1 MNAIKEHA
9 IGLKH
14 NIVTLILLS
23 FAGSIIYGLPY
34 FRTYYYD
41 AYQQMYHLTNTQ
53 IGALGS
59 AYGLLG
65 VFSYAIGG
73 ILADKFGAKKLMIFS
88 LTATGLGG
96 FLHLFIT
103 DFHMLVAIYLL
114 WGVTSLLTFWPA
126 LMKITRMQGIEDEQS
141 RVYGIFEGGRGV
153 FGAAHLAVATAI
165 FGFFQA
171 RTLPALGIRWII
183 VFYSVAPLIL
193 AVIFAFLIK
202 EPKAATAQ
210 SAAAQSAA
218 AQTSAAEASANT
230 GTAKAE
236 ADAAETAAEESADA
250 KDSGLTLHSAL
261 ALLRMPALWLI
272 ILMVFTTYSI
282 RMSIFYFA
290 PFSSNIVGTTAVVAA
305 MVSAWQQYV
314 RPFAAPGGGF
324 LADRIGRGNAM
335 TGGYILMGLG
345 TALLFLVLRM
355 SGTAQMVMLVF
366 ACSIVYFGVFSNYG
380 LLYSFLTE
388 GGVPL
393 GVYGFAVG
401 VVSTVGYLPEVLCPL
416 LAGVTLDKYAGSTG
430 YFIYFGFMIAMT
442 VIGLALS
449 VLWTNTFGR
458 RYKQQQ
464 IREREAKARADRAAG
479 AAAKEDT
486 VLVAS
491 VTKGPVSGSAATVTT
506 GSVAGKPQAQ
516 LG

>member
-126 LMKITRMQGIEDEQS
+126 LMKITRMQGTEDEQS

-171 RTLPALGIRWII
+171 KTMPALGIRWII

-193 AVIFAFLIK
+193 AIIFAFLIK
-202 EPKAATAQ
+202 EPKASAVQ
-210 SAAAQSAA
+210 DAAAQA
-218 AQTSAAEASANT
+218 SAAEVSANT
-230 GTAKAE
+230 GTATAE
-236 ADAAETAAEESADA
+236 DAEESA
-250 KDSGLTLHSAL
+250 KESGLTLHNAL

-305 MVSAWQQYV
+305 MVSAWQQYI

-335 TGGYILMGLG
+335 TGGYILMGVG

-449 VLWTNTFGR
+449 ILWTNTFGK
-458 RYKQQQ
+458 RYKRQQ
-464 IREREAKARADRAAG
+464 IREREAKARKSGQALAA
-479 AAAKEDT
+479 ESDT

-491 VTKGPVSGSAATVTT
+491 VSSKPAVSEA
-506 GSVAGKPQAQ
+506 
-516 LG
+516 

>member
-126 LMKITRMQGIEDEQS
+126 LMKITRMQGTEDEQS

-165 FGFFQA
+165 FGFFQVKA
-171 RTLPALGIRWII
+171 MPALGIRWII

-202 EPKAATAQ
+202 EPKAGAAQ
-210 SAAAQSAA
+210 DAAAQA
-218 AQTSAAEASANT
+218 SAAEVSANT
-230 GTAKAE
+230 GTAKA
-236 ADAAETAAEESADA
+236 DDAEESARE
-250 KDSGLTLHSAL
+250 SGLTLHSAL
-261 ALLRMPALWLI
+261 TLLRMPALWLI

-305 MVSAWQQYV
+305 MVSAWQQYI

-335 TGGYILMGLG
+335 TGGYILMGVG

-449 VLWTNTFGR
+449 ILWTNTFGK
-458 RYKQQQ
+458 RYKRQEA
-464 IREREAKARADRAAG
+464 ERKARESKARQSRQS
-479 AAAKEDT
+479 AAKSDT

-491 VTKGPVSGSAATVTT
+491 VSSKPAVSEA
-506 GSVAGKPQAQ
+506 
-516 LG
+516 